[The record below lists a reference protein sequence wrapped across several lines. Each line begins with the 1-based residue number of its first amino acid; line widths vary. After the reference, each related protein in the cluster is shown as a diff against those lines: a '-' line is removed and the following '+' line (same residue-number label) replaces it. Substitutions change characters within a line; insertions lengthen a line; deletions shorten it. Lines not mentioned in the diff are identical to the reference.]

1 MSEQSTTPVV
11 NFLLEDDL
19 TNRFPE
25 YVSPDTRKG
34 YEGYIVSADKLLDVA
49 TTLRNE
55 MGYDYLSSVTGVDYL
70 PEGMLEVVYHAFK
83 STGGSG
89 LVFKVQVPR
98 VNPVCFIP
106 GTNLSGSG
114 FARKRGLGYVRD
126 SICRSSRSPP
136 NIDVGRILWSSF
148 TEGLERTIF

>member
-19 TNRFPE
+19 TTRFPE

-34 YEGYIVSADKLLDVA
+34 YEGYIVNPDKLLDVA

-89 LVFKVQVPR
+89 LVLKCRCR
-98 VNPVCFIP
+98 VKSCCFIP

-114 FARKRGLGYVRD
+114 FARKRGLGYVQGFD
-126 SICRSSRSPP
+126 LQVIQISA
-136 NIDVGRILWSSF
+136 
-148 TEGLERTIF
+148 EY